1 MAISSRSNAFRVE
14 LCGSNNQ
21 RTPTPTKSSPSAQSS
36 VSSDANYS
44 VTATLPALTP
54 TFSLR
59 AALSGVKQGISRRL
73 GSAIAKFASYDAASP
88 TATTR
93 VGGRMGS
100 NNNSTIASLQRVGMN
115 WTAEDVSKNSSIAKA
130 YLDQRVNYCSS
141 QLTYIPSTGDP
152 AIDQLVRVYLHGED
166 GYGGV
171 FGNMGVACSMRD
183 AFSRTADIETPVRG
197 DAGMI
202 WYDDGDQM
210 RLMEFSADQL
220 GEIYNFAPPR
230 ACGLGR
236 NNQGEIIE
244 TCERDCVYFGGRY
257 FRGCDCVA
265 FKIYE
270 RTNSFYACPRIY
282 QASDVIYFNDPAEFR
297 GVRGV
302 TKFAT
307 AIRHMEKG
315 ETLFQTGMDAA
326 LRQAKTAMVI
336 FNNRGQ
342 PDEQDFDSSNNWD
355 GTVTYRERIPN
366 GPIDE
371 YYYNGDEVRFTSPDS
386 PGPELI
392 QGVETSDERVA
403 LALGVNYA
411 FLISANKTGGA
422 ASRLEVNKA
431 AKEMS
436 RIQNNIHRPRLRVIS
451 YVAIMD
457 GVRRGHLPLYTNI
470 TKGRW
475 MLPISPIVDAGYE
488 ADENIDYMRAGLEA
502 PQDLIAET
510 NRDAC
515 DVLAKKGEWA
525 EMVAREAFKRNKN
538 LAADGIPATITTED
552 LAQTSDNPQNQAAAT
567 NIVEGKPATG
577 ALPAK
582 AA

>member
-1 MAISSRSNAFRVE
+1 M
-14 LCGSNNQ
+14 
-21 RTPTPTKSSPSAQSS
+21 
-36 VSSDANYS
+36 
-44 VTATLPALTP
+44 TATLPVPTP

-59 AALSGVKQGISRRL
+59 AALSGVKRGISRRL
-73 GSAIAKFASYDAASP
+73 GSAIAKFASYDAASH

-141 QLTYIPSTGDP
+141 QLTYIPATGDP

-257 FRGCDCVA
+257 FQGCDCVA
-265 FKIYE
+265 YKIYE

-315 ETLFQTGMDAA
+315 ETLFQIGMDAA

-403 LALGVNYA
+403 LALGVNYCW
-411 FLISANKTGGA
+411 LISATKVGGA
-422 ASRLEVNKA
+422 PSRLEVNKA
-431 AKEMS
+431 SKEMS
-436 RIQNNIHRPRLRVIS
+436 RIQDTIHRPRLRVIS
-451 YVAIMD
+451 YVTIMD
-457 GVRRGHLPLYTNI
+457 GVRRGHLPLYPNI
-470 TKGRW
+470 TRGTW
-475 MLPISPIVDAGYE
+475 QLPISATTDAFYD
-488 ADENIDYMRAGLEA
+488 AKANIDDIRAGLQC
-502 PQDLIAET
+502 PQDVIAET
-510 NRDAC
+510 NRDA
-515 DVLAKKGEWA
+515 DTVMMKTQQWA
-525 EMVAREAFKRNKN
+525 VKVAMAVENGNRELVSRGYKPTIT
-538 LAADGIPATITTED
+538 AADI
-552 LAQTSDNPQNQAAAT
+552 AQVSDNPLQAAQGEQIDQDNVAQK
-567 NIVEGKPATG
+567 VPGQQ
-577 ALPAK
+577 LQK